1 MRKKN
6 LLAGIYN
13 VYVVYD
19 KVSKHYKE
27 MYFSSTDEDFIRTKL
42 PNVILGTPLRDLQI
56 YKIGIFNDVTG
67 ELKPTVRKKIDTDC
81 YLFPHSRLSPKGEDL
96 PLETIE
102 EELIKTKNEL
112 IATVGSENENNSEV
126 KEHE

>member
-13 VYVVYD
+13 VYVVFD

-42 PNVILGTPLRDLQI
+42 PNVILSTPLRDLQI
-56 YKIGIFNDVTG
+56 FKIGIFNDVTG
-67 ELKPTVRKKIDTDC
+67 ELKPTVRKKINTDC

-96 PLETIE
+96 PLEKIE
-102 EELIKTKNEL
+102 EEIIKTKNEI

-126 KEHE
+126 SENE